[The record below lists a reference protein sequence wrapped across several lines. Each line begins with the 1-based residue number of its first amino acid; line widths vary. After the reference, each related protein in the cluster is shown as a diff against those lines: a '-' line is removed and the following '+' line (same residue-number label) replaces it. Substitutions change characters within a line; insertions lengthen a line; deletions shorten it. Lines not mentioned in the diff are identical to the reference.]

1 MKNIKRISVLYIF
14 MILLIIALADQG
26 HLHYLKQIVFLIP
39 YGDKWGHFFLIGLLA
54 FFVNLWLNCEKL
66 KVFKWFFLKGSVI
79 ILIIITLEEFSQ
91 IFINRSHR
99 HFRKK
104 YTNHFIDSFIAMS
117 LCYYVSFDSINCYW
131 FYNLDTGPICSQEL
145 LNIISFLI
153 IYYFSFYS
161 DW

>member
-1 MKNIKRISVLYIF
+1 MITEIGTGFIMKNIKRISVLYIF

-91 IFINRSHR
+91 IFIENRSYDVWDLISDYLGILV
-99 HFRKK
+99 FGQL
-104 YTNHFIDSFIAMS
+104 A
-117 LCYYVSFDSINCYW
+117 CYLTRTKAIVTS
-131 FYNLDTGPICSQEL
+131 E
-145 LNIISFLI
+145 
-153 IYYFSFYS
+153 
-161 DW
+161 